1 MFAETRMSF
10 GDHLEDLRIHLWRAL
25 AGFLV
30 GLLLGFFVAPKVLD
44 IINAPVEQQLMQFY
58 RNRVDKY
65 RKQLEDGDSSAVAL
79 NQPQDSRI
87 QVNKKALFAA
97 LGIPDPNPEEEWMEL
112 PVRIYP
118 LDIT

>member
-44 IINAPVEQQLMQFY
+44 IAEKGVTSNTSTI
-58 RNRVDKY
+58 
-65 RKQLEDGDSSAVAL
+65 LEAL
-79 NQPQDSRI
+79 NDAYTRI
-87 QVNKKALFAA
+87 VAA
-97 LGIPDPNPEEEWMEL
+97 
-112 PVRIYP
+112 
-118 LDIT
+118 